1 MTKCSKCDKC
11 GRIVENEKD
20 ITKVS
25 VSYFEKDEAL
35 LTFKEVKEDFE
46 FCKSCRDLV
55 LDFLKMHKGGVDNMI
70 CECGNRFLVEVSD
83 EKTSVVFCPNCM
95 KVLSWYGEDKE

>member
-46 FCKSCRDLV
+46 FCKNCRDLV
-55 LDFLKMHKGGVDNMI
+55 LDFLKMHKGGADNTLAPNETVVD
-70 CECGNRFLVEVSD
+70 R
-83 EKTSVVFCPNCM
+83 VFESI
-95 KVLSWYGEDKE
+95 KVKKIGD